1 MSANRGD
8 GDLAMSERMREG
20 GPEPVP
26 STLSLMLRK
35 RWVRSLFIVATV
47 AVVFVLVTAM
57 LLVLR
62 FTADRP
68 VVYAEPGEHFKYGST
83 GGERESGLPYWVF
96 QVMPRVCSN
105 HMPVPGA
112 GFESFGFIFEQGR
125 DLPVGMS
132 KRRHLG
138 MDRTFINCAVCH
150 VSTVRNSPEEKPLV
164 VLGMPAN
171 TFNLFDFQK
180 FLFHCSTDPAFR
192 KDVIVPEIARAMEE
206 RGEKLSFLDRHLVY
220 PVAIWLMR
228 ERLSMLAGRF
238 APMLE
243 DTPWGPGRTD
253 TFNPNKVLFNFPL
266 DRIAKRERNAA
277 VDFPSIWLQ
286 EPRHGMQLHW
296 DGNNVMSEER
306 NKNAAFGTG
315 TTPPTIDLKAIGRIE
330 EWLLRAEPP
339 KFGGAIDTTLA
350 AQGKPIY
357 EQYCSGCHGTNG
369 REFSPP
375 GGDTSRD
382 CLKSD
387 PNEAA
392 LYGPYVG
399 RITRLEDVGTDPHRL
414 DSFTYDLVV
423 QLGTIYAGYPHR
435 YCHYRKTF
443 GYANAPL
450 DGVWLRAPYLHNG
463 SVPTLRDLLEPSA
476 ARPKQFYRGD
486 DVYDG
491 QRMGFVHTVR
501 DRHGKRF
508 FLYDTSLPGNSNAGH
523 EGARYGTELP
533 AHEKDALIEYL
544 KTF

>member
-1 MSANRGD
+1 MNERYSSTP
-8 GDLAMSERMREG
+8 GDLA
-20 GPEPVP
+20 P
-26 STLSLMLRK
+26 SALNQLLRR
-35 RWVRSLFIVATV
+35 RWARILFILLIMITV
-47 AVVFVLVTAM
+47 FAAITAL
-57 LLVLR
+57 LLVMR

-68 VVYAEPGEHFKYGST
+68 VEYADVGEHFKYGST

-96 QVMPRVCSN
+96 QVMPRVCSK
-105 HMPVPGA
+105 HMPVPGT
-112 GFESFGFIFEQGR
+112 GYESLGFIYEEGR

-132 KRRHLG
+132 KRRNLG

-150 VSTVRNSPEEKPLV
+150 VSTVRHAPEEKPLV

-180 FLFHCSTDPAFR
+180 FLFECAGDPAFR
-192 KDVIVPEIARAMEE
+192 KDVIVPEIARAMQE
-206 RGEKLSFLDRHLVY
+206 RGEHLGVLDRYLVY

-228 ERLSMLAGRF
+228 ERLTMLGGRF
-238 APMLE
+238 GPLLK

-266 DRIAKRERNAA
+266 ERIAARERNAA

-286 EPRHGMQLHW
+286 KPRQGMQLHW

-315 TTPPTIDLKAIGRIE
+315 TTPPTIDLQAIGRIE
-330 EWLLRAEPP
+330 QWLLTAEPP
-339 KFGGAIDTTLA
+339 KLKPQFIDQALA
-350 AQGKPIY
+350 SKGQPIY
-357 EQYCSGCHGTNG
+357 AHHCAGCHGTNG

-387 PNEAA
+387 PNDAA

-399 RITRLEDVGTDPHRL
+399 RITRIEDVGTDRHRL
-414 DSFTYDLVV
+414 DSFSYDLVV

-463 SVPTLRDLLEPSA
+463 SVPTLRDLLEPA
-476 ARPKQFYRGD
+476 PARPPTFYRGD
-486 DVYDG
+486 DVYDTR
-491 QRMGFVHTVR
+491 RMGFVHTEAN
-501 DRHGKRF
+501 RHGRSF

-523 EGARYGTELP
+523 EGAAYGTQLS
-533 AHEKDALIEYL
+533 ADEKDALVEYL